1 MKLLILPI
9 LVLAAAASPQETA
22 RVVPPAGAR
31 ASGMAARI
39 NDEIITWDEVELTL
53 RTISPEQRTP
63 DLRRNQ
69 LRTLAER
76 MLFLQEA
83 KKYGITVPE
92 AEVDGLLETERKRNG
107 WTSDQLQR
115 YINSVENMSI
125 SEYRDILRKDRTIW
139 LLFSRLVTEPLRNPN
154 SKVMLLIEFVS
165 PEEMREYYANN
176 ADQFKAIRQMDL
188 VRLAFQFQTPEEKE
202 EKIRLAQSIR
212 RKHKEGAPLYYLA
225 VYYMDIN
232 LMPRKEGKSAPV
244 YENLTP
250 GDSPFSKETTEFLF
264 ETLKEGET
272 SDIIMDGNTVNLFN
286 ILRKVNEKDKTF
298 EEAQPFIRKQ
308 LESAKRRY
316 NQKILRDA
324 LIRRSFVEPADLF
337 K

>member
-1 MKLLILPI
+1 MKSLILPI
-9 LVLAAAASPQETA
+9 LLVLAAAAPAQDAPKVITA
-22 RVVPPAGAR
+22 AAAR
-31 ASGMAARI
+31 PSGIAARI
-39 NDEIITWDEVELTL
+39 NNEIITWDEVELTL

-83 KKYGITVPE
+83 RNYGITVPE
-92 AEVDGLLETERKRNG
+92 SEVDGLLETERKRNG
-107 WTSDQLQR
+107 WTSEQLQR

-125 SEYRDILRKDRTIW
+125 SEYRDILRKDKTIW

-165 PEEMREYYANN
+165 PEEMREYYAKN

-212 RKHKEGAPLYYLA
+212 RKHKEG
-225 VYYMDIN
+225 
-232 LMPRKEGKSAPV
+232 
-244 YENLTP
+244 
-250 GDSPFSKETTEFLF
+250 
-264 ETLKEGET
+264 
-272 SDIIMDGNTVNLFN
+272 
-286 ILRKVNEKDKTF
+286 
-298 EEAQPFIRKQ
+298 
-308 LESAKRRY
+308 
-316 NQKILRDA
+316 
-324 LIRRSFVEPADLF
+324 
-337 K
+337 